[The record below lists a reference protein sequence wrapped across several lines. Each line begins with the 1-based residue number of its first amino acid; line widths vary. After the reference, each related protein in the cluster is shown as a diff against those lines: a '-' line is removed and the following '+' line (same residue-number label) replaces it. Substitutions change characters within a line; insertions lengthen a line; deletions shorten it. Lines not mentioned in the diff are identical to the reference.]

1 MADCPC
7 PRCNGRDEMTRFFGG
22 YEVVSVGEPPQ
33 KSYSSYD
40 QINDFIE
47 KFKSKLT
54 GAMIEELEEIQEQI
68 GEIDD
73 EVTAL
78 QRVAANDDF
87 KIKLGEISKK
97 LY

>member
-7 PRCNGRDEMTRFFGG
+7 PRCNGRDEMSRFFGG
-22 YEVVSVGEPPQ
+22 YEVVSIDEEPTR
-33 KSYSSYD
+33 SFSSYD

-47 KFKSKLT
+47 KYKSKLT
-54 GAMIEELEEIQEQI
+54 GSMIEELEEIQEQI
-68 GEIDD
+68 GDIDD

-78 QRVAANDDF
+78 QRVAHNDDF